1 MWFCPNTYIFRLLII
16 EGTDQMGVLIV
27 YKNDLQARRL
37 AKELSSAL
45 LARGITV
52 NSLESHQLKFNSSI
66 PLDMVF
72 VLGGDGTLLKTA
84 RYFASLNTPI
94 MGVNLG
100 TVGFLSSIEPRD
112 LMEALDLLLQG
123 KYEIKKRMMI
133 NVQLFRDGQG
143 CLHQSIALNDAVI
156 KARVLHT
163 IKIKLWLDG
172 LLYTR
177 YQGDGV
183 ICATPTGSTAY
194 SLSAGGPILEPSISA
209 LVITPICPQFSSSH
223 PLVIRSSSQLEFELD
238 SDYETYL
245 TIDGEEEI
253 PILKRDII
261 RITRSSVVARTIQ
274 LNQVSSS
281 EKVAYWI
288 QQAEI
293 D

>member
-1 MWFCPNTYIFRLLII
+1 MAGLQLQII
-16 EGTDQMGVLIV
+16 IV
-27 YKNDLQARRL
+27 HKNDSKASIL
-37 AKELSSAL
+37 AQKVKAVLSSRGVYCSL
-45 LARGITV
+45 LGFC
-52 NSLESHQLKFNSSI
+52 QLTEGNC
-66 PLDMVF
+66 PEGDLVM

-84 RYFASLNTPI
+84 RSYADSGTPI
-94 MGVNLG
+94 LGVNLG
-100 TVGFLSSIEPRD
+100 TVGFLSSIEPED

-133 NVQLFRDGQG
+133 NVQLLRDGQG

-253 PILKRDII
+253 PIQKGDLV

-281 EKVAYWI
+281 DKVSI
-288 QQAEI
+288 GSSRQE
-293 D
+293 